1 MSSLDRRQF
10 LAKVA
15 AGAAATTLPQLASA
29 EAASP
34 AAMGSPP
41 AGLAGATAFT
51 PLPLG
56 AVRPAGWTARQLR
69 IMADGLTG
77 HLDEFWPDVAQSQ
90 WFGGTAEGWERA
102 PYWLDGAIPLA
113 WLLDDTVLK
122 TRISSHVEYIL
133 AHQRDDGWF
142 GVYPQDAVSNRYDLW
157 SILLINKVLAQYHEA
172 TGDDRALRASLRS
185 MRAMLGGLDRTPLY
199 DWGRFRW
206 FEGVIPALYAFGI
219 TGEAWLL
226 DLAHKLRDQGVDYEA
241 LMALDD
247 IRTPT
252 PRRGLWK
259 WTKHG
264 VNMAMATK
272 AAALNWRLDGRDRDR
287 AFAPRM
293 VELLDRYHGQATGM
307 FSCDETLSGRNPLQ
321 GSELCA
327 VVEYMYSL
335 EHLTATFGDG
345 AFADRL
351 ERLAYN
357 ALPATISPDGWSHQ
371 YDQQVNQVLCSV
383 NPEHNW
389 SSNGQEAN
397 LFGLEPTYG
406 CCTSNMHQG
415 WPKFVA
421 HLWMRTPDDGL
432 AAIAWAPCT
441 LTATPRGIPTT
452 VTVDTD
458 YPFRETIAVRV
469 RTDLPGRFPLALR
482 IPGWAEGAT
491 VQVAGE
497 SARHAAP
504 GTMHRLEREWSGET
518 TVTVRLPMQP
528 RATVRY
534 NGAVAVERGPLV
546 YALRVGEE
554 WVRIHQDTPHRELPH
569 ADWEVRPTTPW
580 NYGLMI
586 DPDRPAESL
595 TFDEQPVGD
604 RPFSPDGAGMRATA
618 RGRQLPDWKLV
629 RGWAGEISPVDAAW
643 ADPSKA
649 ATDQPIEEIELIPF
663 GCTNLRIAEFP
674 RVDDRR

>member
-1 MSSLDRRQF
+1 MSALDRRDF
-10 LAKVA
+10 LAHVA
-15 AGAAATTLPQLASA
+15 AGAAATTLPSLAGA
-29 EAASP
+29 AASP
-34 AAMGSPP
+34 PP
-41 AGLAGATAFT
+41 RAVPPPGLAGATAFV

-56 AVRPAGWTARQLR
+56 AVRPHGWTARQLR

-77 HLDEFWPDVAQSQ
+77 HLDTFWPDVAQSR
-90 WFGGTAEGWERA
+90 WFGGSAEGWERA

-113 WLLDDTVLK
+113 WLLNDATLK
-122 TRISSHVEYIL
+122 ARITSHIDYIV
-133 AHQRDDGWF
+133 AHQRSDGWF
-142 GVYPQDAVSNRYDLW
+142 AVYPEDAVSNRYDLW
-157 SILLINKVLAQYHEA
+157 SILLVNKVLAQYHEA
-172 TGDDRALRASLRS
+172 TGDQRVLDASVRSLRALRD
-185 MRAMLGGLDRTPLY
+185 GLDRTPLY

-206 FEGVIPALYAFGI
+206 FEGVIPALYAHRA

-226 DLAHKLRDQGVDYEA
+226 DLARKLREQGVDYET
-241 LMALDD
+241 LMGLDD
-247 IRTPT
+247 VRTAT
-252 PRRGLWK
+252 PRRGLWT

-272 AAALNWRLDGRDRDR
+272 AAALNWRLDGRERDWV
-287 AFAPRM
+287 FAPRM

-321 GSELCA
+321 GSELCS

-335 EHLTATFGDG
+335 EHLMATFGDE
-345 AFADRL
+345 AYADRL

-383 NPEHNW
+383 NPDHNW

-421 HLWMRTPDDGL
+421 HCWMATPDDGL
-432 AAIAWAPCT
+432 AAIAWAPCEV
-441 LTATPRGIPTT
+441 TAAPRGVPTT

-458 YPFRETIAVRV
+458 YPFRETATVTV
-469 RTDLPGRFPLALR
+469 RTERAGSFPLALR
-482 IPGWAEGAT
+482 IPGWTEGAT
-491 VQVAGE
+491 VQVADE
-497 SARHAAP
+497 APRRAAA
-504 GTMHRLEREWSGET
+504 GTMHRLEREWRGAT
-518 TVTVRLPMQP
+518 RITVRLPMRP

-534 NGAVAVERGPLV
+534 NGAVAISRGPLL
-546 YALRVGEE
+546 YGLRIGEE
-554 WVRIHQDTPHRELPH
+554 WVRIHEDKPHRELPH

-580 NYGLMI
+580 NYGLVI
-586 DPDRPAESL
+586 DPDEPGAALRFE
-595 TFDEQPVGD
+595 ERPVGE
-604 RPFSPDGAGMRATA
+604 RPFSPDGAGMRATVQ
-618 RGRQLPDWKLV
+618 GRRLPSWKMV
-629 RGWAGEISPVDAAW
+629 RGWAGELSLVDQAW
-643 ADPSKA
+643 ADPGQPV
-649 ATDQPIEEIELIPF
+649 TDQPVEEVELIPF

-674 RVDDRR
+674 VIEA